1 MAGLRLD
8 SYNNIL
14 AESVKLE
21 RGYAKRAG
29 TLSSALLALAGS
41 CETAGA
47 FIDKMNEAEAWVRTA
62 EAGDVR
68 LAEGIKMPRAWVQAK
83 SDIVAGLKLGLNP
96 VDFDSLSAFKRA
108 KVKRNEQATTAA
120 QVGAREQD
128 AQPTDSTEAI
138 AALGTKGTEASVPH
152 DLIPVVKYLSVL
164 PELSRKRT
172 VHDMTVLAKT
182 AHDNHLN
189 GLEEGRRRQQATG

>member
-1 MAGLRLD
+1 MSRKIKLD

-21 RGYAKRAG
+21 RSYDKIAG

-41 CETAGA
+41 CDTAGA

-62 EAGDVR
+62 DAGDVR
-68 LAEGIKMPRAWVQAK
+68 LAADAKMPRAWIQAK

-108 KVKRNEQATTAA
+108 KVKRNEAA
-120 QVGAREQD
+120 KLASQVDARDKDGKSTD
-128 AQPTDSTEAI
+128 AEAMAASSTE
-138 AALGTKGTEASVPH
+138 GTAGVPR
-152 DLIPVVKYLSVL
+152 DLIAIVKYLSVL

-172 VHDMTVLAKT
+172 VHDMIVLAKT

-189 GLEEGRRRQQATG
+189 GMAEGARRKAQATG